1 MKKLL
6 IFSMLILILMSLPVV
21 AEEQPLVTPTYVS
34 PTVPNVRVDGRVTKE
49 EWGEP
54 DAVYTY
60 DDFRDTPG
68 WVLWDYF
75 KDDIMYEQSMEM
87 YARRDSKN
95 LYFAFRFV
103 NVDHIDYEYTGS
115 EGWRH
120 PGMRI
125 AIGAYDPE
133 TVIANKEMAYGVP
146 YEYWYYC
153 NMRPK
158 YDPTKGVFV
167 DTFANGVNK
176 IEESKKYKPNAA
188 IFVDAE
194 TYSYNYEIVLPYAD
208 LHGVVT
214 AETENIVMA
223 FEMTDA
229 LAENASPDMAGNR
242 WFVSQAVRLAVEA
255 DDSQAFLKNNP
266 LLLIY
271 EEKPI
276 PEPEVEE
283 EPPIVNEIEPEDPI
297 ENEEEE
303 TPSFLWIIPIA
314 SVAVILVII
323 GMIIGIKKHKR
334 KEK

>member
-6 IFSMLILILMSLPVV
+6 IICMVLTVLMSLPVV
-21 AEEQPLVTPTYVS
+21 AEEAPLVTPTYVS
-34 PTVPNVRVDGRVTKE
+34 PTVPTVRVDGKVTAE

-75 KDDIMYEQSMEM
+75 KDDIMYEQSLEM
-87 YARRDSKN
+87 YARRDDKN

-103 NVDHIDYEYTGS
+103 NVDHIDYEYTGTD
-115 EGWRH
+115 GWKH

-125 AIGAYDPE
+125 AIGAYDPQ

-146 YEYWYYC
+146 YENWYYC

-158 YDPTKGVFV
+158 YDPTRGIFV

-176 IEESKKYKPNAA
+176 IEESKTYKPNAA
-188 IFVDAE
+188 IFVDPD
-194 TYSYNYEIVLPYAD
+194 TYSYNYEIVLPYKD
-208 LHGVVT
+208 LYGVVT
-214 AETENIVMA
+214 ADTEQIVMA

-255 DDSQAFLKNNP
+255 DDPQAFLKNNP

-271 EEKPI
+271 AEEPI
-276 PEPEVEE
+276 PEPEPEIEE
-283 EPPIVNEIEPEDPI
+283 SVVDDIQPEPMPQEPPSATPWILLGVSVVAILVGVGIV
-297 ENEEEE
+297 
-303 TPSFLWIIPIA
+303 L
-314 SVAVILVII
+314 AVI
-323 GMIIGIKKHKR
+323 KHKR